1 MKQALEHN
9 KVLHLF
15 LTHLQLKKEENEI
28 LSCFFHSSSPL
39 EHTSRNNGPA
49 TTCQTVPSKGE
60 VRWNLSDLLVV
71 AVWVRTKEQHF

>member
-1 MKQALEHN
+1 MFLS
-9 KVLHLF
+9 LF
-15 LTHLQLKKEENEI
+15 L
-28 LSCFFHSSSPL
+28 SSGA
-39 EHTSRNNGPA
+39 HVFRNNGPA